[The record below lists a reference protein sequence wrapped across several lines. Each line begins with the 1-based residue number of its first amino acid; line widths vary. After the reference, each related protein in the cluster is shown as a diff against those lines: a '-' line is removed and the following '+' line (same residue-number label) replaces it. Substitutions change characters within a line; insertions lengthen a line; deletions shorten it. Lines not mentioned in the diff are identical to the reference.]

1 MIRNKN
7 APPSHERLRKRIV
20 DNNPNYPSMKAALMR
35 LDRAAPQY
43 RLISFEKLSLIR
55 NLRLVLAKSLP
66 DAKSPNPITR
76 DRAIRTLN
84 IQLNLPRFR
93 FLNQIPQARR
103 SLLTQLQG
111 TGVTFE
117 GMQHE
122 WEVERPQQ
130 WLFEAPF
137 SSSTNF
143 VAAQRTEP

>member
-20 DNNPNYPSMKAALMR
+20 DHNPNYPSIKAALMR
-35 LDRAAPQY
+35 LDRAAPQH
-43 RLISFEKLSLIR
+43 RLISFEKLALVQ

-66 DAKSPNPITR
+66 DAKSPNPMIR

-93 FLNQIPQARR
+93 FLNQIPQARK
-103 SLLTQLQG
+103 SLLAQLQG

-122 WEVERPQQ
+122 WEVDHRQQ

-137 SSSTNF
+137 PSRTSF
-143 VAAQRTEP
+143 VAQRTKL